1 MTTGYDTNLNPP
13 FTLVEPAQQR
23 VPFVFNSPHSG
34 RNYRP
39 QFLCQTRL
47 DRAAIRKSEDFRVDE
62 LFAGAVAQGCPLL
75 AANFPRAFLDVNR
88 EPYELDP
95 AMFDGALPGFCNTR
109 SVRVAGGL
117 GTIARI
123 VSETEEIYS
132 RKLSVEEG
140 LERIETIYKP
150 YHAAL
155 RTLLTRTHARFG
167 HAVLID
173 CHSMP
178 STRDGAARRM
188 RPDFVLGDRY
198 GTSCAAQ
205 ITWAAAQFLAELGYE
220 VEINKPYAGGFITEH
235 YGRPHSGLHALQIEI
250 NRGLYMEETSLSKG
264 EAFEKVAGDLARF
277 VGRLV
282 SIPDTGLAGS
292 GSLAAE

>member
-13 FTLVEPAQQR
+13 FTLLQPAEHC

-39 QFLCQTRL
+39 QFLSQIQL

-62 LFAGAVAQGCPLL
+62 LFAAALIHGAPLL

-95 AMFDGALPGFCNTR
+95 AMFDGALPVYANTG

-123 VSETEEIYS
+123 VSETEEIYAA
-132 RKLSVEEG
+132 KLSIEEC
-140 LERIETIYKP
+140 LERIHGIYRP

-155 RTLLTRTHARFG
+155 RGLLGRTRARFG
-167 HAVLID
+167 CAVLVD

-178 STRDGAARRM
+178 STREGSSRRT
-188 RPDFVLGDRY
+188 RPDFVLGDRH

-205 ITWAAAQFLAELGYE
+205 ITWAASECLAGLGYE
-220 VEINKPYAGGFITEH
+220 VEINKPYAGGFITEN
-235 YGRPHSGLHALQIEI
+235 YGRPEEGFHAVQIEI
-250 NRGLYMEETSLSKG
+250 NRGVYMNEILIAKNDH
-264 EAFEKVAGDLARF
+264 FDKVATNMSQFISQMVLLPA
-277 VGRLV
+277 
-282 SIPDTGLAGS
+282 TGLAS
-292 GSLAAE
+292 SRKLAAE